1 MHARIPSKKEKHKKE
16 MEVIKQTIEN
26 VLDAR
31 LEEHGLKRREPVE
44 EAPDLT
50 IPTDTRMLSPEFIRE
65 SFNKGT
71 AHLKS
76 RASYIWSLR
85 NSKIEAWSLG
95 EWSKHVKYSSI
106 KTNGLQAATRYHEP
120 HTKPRK
126 RHRHE

>member
-1 MHARIPSKKEKHKKE
+1 M
-16 MEVIKQTIEN
+16 
-26 VLDAR
+26 
-31 LEEHGLKRREPVE
+31 E

-50 IPTDTRMLSPEFIRE
+50 IPTDMTMLSPDFIQD

-106 KTNGLQAATRYHEP
+106 KKNGTTSDKEKLPAATRHNEP
-120 HTKPRK
+120 HTHPRK
-126 RHRHE
+126 RRRLD